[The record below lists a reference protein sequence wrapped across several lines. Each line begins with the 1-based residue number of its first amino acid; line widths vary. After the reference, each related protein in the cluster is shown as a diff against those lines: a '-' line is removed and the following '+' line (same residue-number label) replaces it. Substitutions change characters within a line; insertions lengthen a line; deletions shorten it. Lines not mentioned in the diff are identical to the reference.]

1 MTKLTKARATAFTY
15 HDRAETIKVALE
27 AATSEKEFIRLQKR
41 LAKTNKLIVKWRDK
55 ALNLDGLPD
64 AATKLPPVPE
74 VITEEYMGP
83 LFNPKEVRDMQSE
96 FESLMEFQGN
106 PEPDPWRGK

>member
-15 HDRAETIKVALE
+15 HDRAQTIQVAIDG
-27 AATSEKEFIRLQKR
+27 ATSEKDFIRLQKR
-41 LAKTNKLIVKWRDK
+41 LAKTNKLIVKWRNK

-64 AATKLPPVPE
+64 AATKLPPTPE

-83 LFNPKEVRDMQSE
+83 LFNPKEVRNMEAE
-96 FESLMEFQGN
+96 FESLMEYIHELLLFLN
-106 PEPDPWRGK
+106 